1 MQSYI
6 TLGLRTSVL
15 PPHVAEGAF
24 AHNLI
29 AWPSASASG
38 TALDY
43 SAMKITPTTLTLQQF
58 FSVGNEQFLI
68 PAYQRR
74 YAWGQRQ
81 QRELFDDIRLLPSGD
96 THLLGTVL
104 FLSETHKPG
113 VNQLEL
119 VDGQQRVTTITILM
133 KVLARRFEREHKEKT
148 AQKIAELLQC
158 EGVDELVL
166 PKLQLGDLDHGDYVR
181 IMDTGDL
188 SEVENACLSSAHQHF
203 TEWVEQLTVED
214 LNAFFRKLL
223 NSASIIRLDVG
234 AAKDAYKLFETINN
248 RGLRLKP
255 TDIIKNFLLGHAS
268 SLPAGTLEKV
278 KDDWRK
284 LIVALDG
291 LDSDDFFRQ
300 WLAGKLHRKVTKTKL
315 VADFKAYYLRQVLEA
330 ETMTEFLS
338 ATIKDDEDEEDAEDI
353 AITGDEDEFTEATV
367 KIKKVKLTAFASS
380 LRRSAE
386 VYSELLWCTTESNKI
401 NRHIGNLWRIKA
413 FQAFTWLLDMFERQS
428 LDEKNRVKLL
438 KALEAFMMR
447 RHICEK
453 RSNELETI
461 FAGLTG
467 LADEDY
473 ARVVLD
479 ILREHTPDDDEFE
492 SAFATFPFVPAVIN
506 RARYALEM
514 FEYEVIGHKNEYYL
528 ADPDE
533 LELEHIIPKAA
544 DKASTKKELGDWPTY
559 LGESWKAKHVKMLHR
574 IGNMALLADEL
585 NVVASNNPFLAK
597 RKEYAKS
604 NIQLTKALAGLD
616 QFKFKQVD
624 DRSKAFAK
632 QAVKLW
638 TV

>member
-1 MQSYI
+1 
-6 TLGLRTSVL
+6 
-15 PPHVAEGAF
+15 
-24 AHNLI
+24 
-29 AWPSASASG
+29 
-38 TALDY
+38 
-43 SAMKITPTTLTLQQF
+43 MKITPTTLTLQQF

-81 QRELFDDIRLLPSGD
+81 QRELFDDLRLLASGD

-104 FLSETHKPG
+104 FLSDTHKPG

-133 KVLARRFEREHKEKT
+133 RVLARRFEQDKKEKT
-148 AQKIAELLQC
+148 AQKLAELLHC
-158 EGVDELVL
+158 EGLDEQVL
-166 PKLQLGDLDHGDYVR
+166 PKLQLGDLDHSDYLR
-181 IMDTGDL
+181 IMDGGDI
-188 SEVENACLSSAHQHF
+188 SEVENACLSGAFEHF
-203 TEWVEQLTVED
+203 TEWVGQLSVDE
-214 LNAFFRKLL
+214 LNKFFHKLL

-248 RGLRLKP
+248 RGLRLRP

-268 SLPAGTLEKV
+268 SLPAGTLDKV

-291 LDSDDFFRQ
+291 LDGDDFFRQ
-300 WLAGKLHRKVTKTKL
+300 WLAGKLHRKVTMTKL
-315 VADFKAYYLRQVLEA
+315 VVDFKAYYLRRVQEA
-330 ETMTEFLS
+330 ESMTEFLS
-338 ATIKDDEDEEDAEDI
+338 STMKDDENDDDVEDV
-353 AITGDEDEFTEATV
+353 AITGEEDEAAEAFV
-367 KIKKVKLTAFASS
+367 KIRKVKLTEFAKA
-380 LRRSAE
+380 LRQSAE
-386 VYSELLWCTTESNKI
+386 LYAKLLCSSTESAKV
-401 NRHIGNLWRIKA
+401 NRHIANLWRIKA
-413 FQAFTWLLDMFERQS
+413 FQTFTWLLDMFGRES
-428 LDEKNRVKLL
+428 LDEKAKVRLL

-467 LADEDY
+467 IADEGY
-473 ARVVLD
+473 EEAVLE

-492 SAFATFPFVPAVIN
+492 SSFASFPFVPAVID

-514 FEYEVIGHKNEYYL
+514 FEYRAIGHKNEYYL

-544 DKASTKKELGDWPTY
+544 DKASTKKDFGDWPSY
-559 LGESWKAKHVKMLHR
+559 LGEGWKAKHSKMLHR
-574 IGNMALLADEL
+574 IGNMTLLADEL

-604 NIQLTKALAGLD
+604 NIQLTKDLVHLG
-616 QFKFKQVD
+616 QFKFKQVE

-632 QAVKLW
+632 QAVAMW
-638 TV
+638 RI

>member
-1 MQSYI
+1 
-6 TLGLRTSVL
+6 
-15 PPHVAEGAF
+15 
-24 AHNLI
+24 
-29 AWPSASASG
+29 
-38 TALDY
+38 
-43 SAMKITPTTLTLQQF
+43 MKITPTTLTLQQF

-81 QRELFDDIRLLPSGD
+81 QRELFDDLRLLASGD

-104 FLSETHKPG
+104 FLSDTHKPG
-113 VNQLEL
+113 INQLEL

-133 KVLARRFEREHKEKT
+133 RVLARRFEQEQKEKT

-158 EGVDELVL
+158 EGVDEQVM

-181 IMDTGDL
+181 IMDGGDI
-188 SEVENACLSSAHQHF
+188 SEVENDCLSSAYEHF
-203 TEWVEQLTVED
+203 TEWVGQMSVDE
-214 LNAFFRKLL
+214 LNAFFHKLM

-268 SLPAGTLEKV
+268 SLPAGTLDKV
-278 KDDWRK
+278 KEDWRK

-315 VADFKAYYLRQVLEA
+315 VADFKAYYLRHVQEA
-330 ETMTEFLS
+330 ESMTEFMS
-338 ATIKDDEDEEDAEDI
+338 STIKDDEDEEDSEDV
-353 AITGDEDEFTEATV
+353 AITGEEDEATEASA
-367 KIKKVKLTAFASS
+367 KIKKVKLTAFSKA
-380 LRRSAE
+380 LRQSAE
-386 VYSELLWCTTESNKI
+386 LYAELLWHSTESTKV
-401 NRHIGNLWRIKA
+401 NRHIANLWRIKA
-413 FQAFTWLLDMFERQS
+413 FQAFTWLLDMFGRER
-428 LDEKNRVKLL
+428 LDEKAQVRLL

-467 LADEDY
+467 IADEGY
-473 ARVVLD
+473 EKAVLE
-479 ILREHTPDDDEFE
+479 ILRDHTPDDEEFE
-492 SAFATFPFVPAVIN
+492 SSFASFPFVPAVID

-514 FEYEVIGHKNEYYL
+514 FEYQAIGHKNEYYL

-533 LELEHIIPKAA
+533 LELEHIVPKAA
-544 DKASTKKELGDWPTY
+544 DKASTKKDFGDWPSY
-559 LGESWKAKHVKMLHR
+559 LGEGWKAKHTKMLHR
-574 IGNMALLADEL
+574 IGNMTLLADEL

-597 RKEYAKS
+597 RREYAKS
-604 NIQLTKALAGLD
+604 NIQLTKDLVGLGH
-616 QFKFKQVD
+616 FKFKQIEA
-624 DRSKAFAK
+624 RSKAFAK
-632 QAVKLW
+632 QAVAMW
-638 TV
+638 RV

>member
-1 MQSYI
+1 
-6 TLGLRTSVL
+6 
-15 PPHVAEGAF
+15 
-24 AHNLI
+24 
-29 AWPSASASG
+29 
-38 TALDY
+38 
-43 SAMKITPTTLTLQQF
+43 MKITPSTLALQQF
-58 FSVGNEQFLI
+58 FSVSNEQFHI

-81 QRELFDDIRLLPSGD
+81 QRELFDDIRLLPPGD

-104 FLSETHKPG
+104 FLADTHKPG
-113 VNQLEL
+113 INQLEL
-119 VDGQQRVTTITILM
+119 VDGQQRVTTIAILM
-133 KVLARRFEREHKEKT
+133 RVLARRYEREGDGEA
-148 AQKIAELLQC
+148 AQELSKLLQC
-158 EGVDELVL
+158 KGVDRKAQ
-166 PKLQLGDLDHGDYVR
+166 PKLELGDLDHGDYMR
-181 IMDTGDL
+181 LMDGGDTT
-188 SEVENACLSSAHQHF
+188 EIENECLKSAYEHF
-203 TEWVEQLTVED
+203 TEWVDQLSEEG
-214 LNAFFRKLL
+214 LNEFFHKLL

-268 SLPAGTLEKV
+268 SLPAGTLDKV

-300 WLAGKLHRKVTKTKL
+300 WLAGRLHRKVTKTKL

-330 ETMTEFLS
+330 ESMTEFLS
-338 ATIKDDEDEEDAEDI
+338 STIKDDEDEEDAEDV
-353 AITGDEDEFTEATV
+353 AITGEEEEAV
-367 KIKKVKLTAFASS
+367 EAPAKIKKVKLTAFAKS
-380 LRRSAE
+380 LRQSAE
-386 VYSELLWCTTESNKI
+386 TYSQLLWCTTDSTKV
-401 NRHIGNLWRIKA
+401 NRHIANLWRIKA
-413 FQAFTWLLDMFERQS
+413 FQAFTWLLDMFGRES
-428 LDEKNRVKLL
+428 LDEKVQIRLL

-467 LADEDY
+467 IADDGYEKAVLA
-473 ARVVLD
+473 VLQ
-479 ILREHTPDDDEFE
+479 EHTPDDEEFE
-492 SAFATFPFVPAVIN
+492 SSFASFPFVPAVIE

-514 FEYEVIGHKNEYYL
+514 FEYRAIAHKNEYYL
-528 ADPDE
+528 ADPDD

-544 DKASTKKELGDWPTY
+544 DKASTKKDFGDWPTY
-559 LGESWKAKHVKMLHR
+559 LGEGWKAKHTKMLHR
-574 IGNMALLADEL
+574 IGNMTLLADEL

-604 NIQLTKALAGLD
+604 NIQLTKDLVGLS
-616 QFKFKQVD
+616 QFKFKQVE

-632 QAVKLW
+632 QAVAIW
-638 TV
+638 RV

>member
-1 MQSYI
+1 
-6 TLGLRTSVL
+6 
-15 PPHVAEGAF
+15 
-24 AHNLI
+24 
-29 AWPSASASG
+29 
-38 TALDY
+38 
-43 SAMKITPTTLTLQQF
+43 MKITPTTLTLQQF
-58 FSVGNEQFLI
+58 FSAGNEQFLI

-81 QRELFDDIRLLPSGD
+81 QRELFDDLRLLASGD

-104 FLSETHKPG
+104 FLSDTYKPG
-113 VNQLEL
+113 INQLEL

-133 KVLARRFEREHKEKT
+133 RVLARRFEQEQKVKT
-148 AQKIAELLQC
+148 VQKIAELLQC
-158 EGVDELVL
+158 EGLDEKKM
-166 PKLQLGDLDHGDYVR
+166 PKLQLGDLDHGDYVL
-181 IMDTGDL
+181 IMDGGDI
-188 SEVENACLSSAHQHF
+188 SEVENDCLSGAYEDF
-203 TEWVEQLTVED
+203 TEWVGQLSVDE
-214 LNAFFRKLL
+214 LNAFFHKLM

-268 SLPAGTLEKV
+268 SLPAGTLDKV
-278 KDDWRK
+278 KADWRK

-315 VADFKAYYLRQVLEA
+315 VADFKAYYLRHVQEA
-330 ETMTEFLS
+330 ESMTEFMS
-338 ATIKDDEDEEDAEDI
+338 STIKDDDDEEDSEDV
-353 AITGDEDEFTEATV
+353 AITGEEDEATEASA
-367 KIKKVKLTAFASS
+367 KIKKVKLTAFAKA
-380 LRRSAE
+380 LRQSAE
-386 VYSELLWCTTESNKI
+386 LYAELLWHLTESTKV
-401 NRHIGNLWRIKA
+401 NRHIANLWRIKA
-413 FQAFTWLLDMFERQS
+413 FQAFTWLLDMFGREC
-428 LDEKNRVKLL
+428 LDEKIQVRLL

-467 LADEDY
+467 IAEEGY
-473 ARVVLD
+473 EKAVLE
-479 ILREHTPDDDEFE
+479 ILRDNTPDDEEFE
-492 SAFATFPFVPAVIN
+492 SSFASFPFVPAVID

-514 FEYEVIGHKNEYYL
+514 FEYQAIGHKNEYYL

-544 DKASTKKELGDWPTY
+544 DKASTKKDFGDWPSY
-559 LGESWKAKHVKMLHR
+559 LGEGWKAKHTKMLHR
-574 IGNMALLADEL
+574 IGNMTLLADEL

-604 NIQLTKALAGLD
+604 NIQLTKDLVSLG
-616 QFKFKQVD
+616 QFKFKQVEA
-624 DRSKAFAK
+624 RSKAFAK
-632 QAVKLW
+632 QAVEMW
-638 TV
+638 RV

>member
-1 MQSYI
+1 
-6 TLGLRTSVL
+6 
-15 PPHVAEGAF
+15 
-24 AHNLI
+24 
-29 AWPSASASG
+29 
-38 TALDY
+38 
-43 SAMKITPTTLTLQQF
+43 MKITPTTLTIQQF

-81 QRELFDDIRLLPSGD
+81 QRELFDDLRLLASGD

-104 FLSETHKPG
+104 CLSDTHKPG
-113 VNQLEL
+113 INQLEL

-133 KVLARRFEREHKEKT
+133 RVLARRFEQEKKGT
-148 AQKIAELLQC
+148 TVQKITELLQC
-158 EGVDELVL
+158 EGVDEQSL
-166 PKLQLGDLDHGDYVR
+166 PKLQLGDLDHGDYVH
-181 IMDTGDL
+181 IMEGGDI
-188 SEVENACLSSAHQHF
+188 SEVENGCLSSAYGHY
-203 TEWVEQLTVED
+203 TDWVGQLSVDE
-214 LNAFFRKLL
+214 LSAFFYKLL

-268 SLPAGTLEKV
+268 SLPVGTLDKV

-291 LDSDDFFRQ
+291 LDGDDFFRQ

-315 VADFKAYYLRQVLEA
+315 VADFKAYYLRHVQEA
-330 ETMTEFLS
+330 ESMTEFLS
-338 ATIKDDEDEEDAEDI
+338 SAIKDDEDEDDVEDV
-353 AITGDEDEFTEATV
+353 AITGEEDDVPVAST
-367 KIKKVKLTAFASS
+367 KIKKIKLTAFAKT
-380 LRRSAE
+380 LRQSAE
-386 VYSELLWCTTESNKI
+386 LYAKLLWHSTDSPKV
-401 NRHIGNLWRIKA
+401 NRHIANLWRIKA
-413 FQAFTWLLDMFERQS
+413 FQTFTWLLDMFGRGS
-428 LDEKNRVKLL
+428 LDEKLQVRLL

-453 RSNELETI
+453 RANELETI

-467 LADEDY
+467 IPDEGY
-473 ARVVLD
+473 EKAVLG

-492 SAFATFPFVPAVIN
+492 SSFASFPFVPAVID

-514 FEYEVIGHKNEYYL
+514 FEYQSIGHKNEYYL

-544 DKASTKKELGDWPTY
+544 EKISTKKDFGDWPSY
-559 LGESWKAKHVKMLHR
+559 LGEGWRPKHSKMLHR
-574 IGNMALLADEL
+574 IGNLTLLADEL

-604 NIQLTKALAGLD
+604 NIQLTKDLVGLG
-616 QFKFKQVD
+616 QFKFKQVEG
-624 DRSKAFAK
+624 RSKAFAK
-632 QAVKLW
+632 QAVTMW
-638 TV
+638 RV

>member
-1 MQSYI
+1 
-6 TLGLRTSVL
+6 
-15 PPHVAEGAF
+15 
-24 AHNLI
+24 
-29 AWPSASASG
+29 
-38 TALDY
+38 
-43 SAMKITPTTLTLQQF
+43 MKITPTTLTLQQF
-58 FSVGNEQFLI
+58 FSVGNERFLI

-81 QRELFDDIRLLPSGD
+81 QRELFDDLRLLTSGD

-104 FLSETHKPG
+104 FLSDTHKPG
-113 VNQLEL
+113 INQLEL

-133 KVLARRFEREHKEKT
+133 RVLARRFEQELKEKT

-158 EGVDELVL
+158 EGVDEQVM

-181 IMDTGDL
+181 IMDGGDI
-188 SEVENACLSSAHQHF
+188 SEVENDCLSGAYEDF
-203 TEWVEQLTVED
+203 TEWVGQLSVDE
-214 LNAFFRKLL
+214 LNAFFHKLM

-268 SLPAGTLEKV
+268 SLPAGTLDKV

-315 VADFKAYYLRQVLEA
+315 VADFKAYYLRHVQEA
-330 ETMTEFLS
+330 ESMTEFMS
-338 ATIKDDEDEEDAEDI
+338 STIKDDEDEEDSEDV
-353 AITGDEDEFTEATV
+353 AITGEEDEATEASA
-367 KIKKVKLTAFASS
+367 KIKKVKLTAFAKA
-380 LRRSAE
+380 LRQSAE
-386 VYSELLWCTTESNKI
+386 LYAELLWHSTESTKV
-401 NRHIGNLWRIKA
+401 NRHIANLWRIKA
-413 FQAFTWLLDMFERQS
+413 FQAFTWLLDMFGREN
-428 LDEKNRVKLL
+428 LDEKAQIRLL

-467 LADEDY
+467 IAEEGY
-473 ARVVLD
+473 EKAVLE
-479 ILREHTPDDDEFE
+479 ILRDNTPDDEEFE
-492 SAFATFPFVPAVIN
+492 SSFASFPFVPAVID

-514 FEYEVIGHKNEYYL
+514 FEYQAIGHKNEYYL

-544 DKASTKKELGDWPTY
+544 DKASTKKDFGDWPSY
-559 LGESWKAKHVKMLHR
+559 LGEGWKAKHTKMLHR
-574 IGNMALLADEL
+574 IGNMTLLADEL

-604 NIQLTKALAGLD
+604 NIQLTKDLVGLG
-616 QFKFKQVD
+616 QFKFKQVEA
-624 DRSKAFAK
+624 RSKAFAK
-632 QAVKLW
+632 QAVAMW
-638 TV
+638 RV

>member
-1 MQSYI
+1 
-6 TLGLRTSVL
+6 
-15 PPHVAEGAF
+15 
-24 AHNLI
+24 
-29 AWPSASASG
+29 
-38 TALDY
+38 
-43 SAMKITPTTLTLQQF
+43 MKITPTTLTLQQF

-81 QRELFDDIRLLPSGD
+81 QRELFDDLRLLASGD

-104 FLSETHKPG
+104 FLSDTHKPG
-113 VNQLEL
+113 INQLEL

-133 KVLARRFEREHKEKT
+133 RVLARRFEQEQKEKT

-158 EGVDELVL
+158 EGVDEQVM

-181 IMDTGDL
+181 IMDGGDI
-188 SEVENACLSSAHQHF
+188 SEAENDCLSGAYEHF
-203 TEWVEQLTVED
+203 TEWVGQLSVDE
-214 LNAFFRKLL
+214 LNAFFHKLM

-268 SLPAGTLEKV
+268 SLPAGTLDKV

-315 VADFKAYYLRQVLEA
+315 VADFKAYYLRHVQEA
-330 ETMTEFLS
+330 ESMTEFMS
-338 ATIKDDEDEEDAEDI
+338 STIKDDEDEEDSEDV
-353 AITGDEDEFTEATV
+353 AITGEEDEATETSA
-367 KIKKVKLTAFASS
+367 KIKKVKLTAFAKA

-386 VYSELLWCTTESNKI
+386 LYAELLWHSTESTKV
-401 NRHIGNLWRIKA
+401 NRHIANLWRIKA
-413 FQAFTWLLDMFERQS
+413 FQAFTWLLDMFGRES
-428 LDEKNRVKLL
+428 LDEKAQIRLL

-467 LADEDY
+467 IADEGY
-473 ARVVLD
+473 EKAVLEIMRD
-479 ILREHTPDDDEFE
+479 HTPDDEEFE
-492 SAFATFPFVPAVIN
+492 SSFASFPFVPAVID

-514 FEYEVIGHKNEYYL
+514 FEYQAIGHKNEYYL

-544 DKASTKKELGDWPTY
+544 DKASTKKEFGDWPSY
-559 LGESWKAKHVKMLHR
+559 LGEGWKARHTKMLHR
-574 IGNMALLADEL
+574 IGNMTLLADEL

-597 RKEYAKS
+597 RREYAKS
-604 NIQLTKALAGLD
+604 NIQLTKDLVGLGY
-616 QFKFKQVD
+616 FKFRQVEA
-624 DRSKAFAK
+624 RSKAFAK
-632 QAVKLW
+632 QAVAMW
-638 TV
+638 RV

>member
-1 MQSYI
+1 
-6 TLGLRTSVL
+6 
-15 PPHVAEGAF
+15 
-24 AHNLI
+24 
-29 AWPSASASG
+29 
-38 TALDY
+38 
-43 SAMKITPTTLTLQQF
+43 MKITPTTLTLQQF

-74 YAWGQRQ
+74 YAWGHRQ
-81 QRELFDDIRLLPSGD
+81 QRELFDDLRLLASGD

-104 FLSETHKPG
+104 FLSDTHKPG
-113 VNQLEL
+113 INQLEL

-133 KVLARRFEREHKEKT
+133 RVLARRFEQEQKEKT

-158 EGVDELVL
+158 EGVDEQVM

-181 IMDTGDL
+181 IMDGGDI
-188 SEVENACLSSAHQHF
+188 SEVENDCLSGAYEHF
-203 TEWVEQLTVED
+203 AEWVGQLSVDE
-214 LNAFFRKLL
+214 LNAFFHKLM

-268 SLPAGTLEKV
+268 SLPAGTLDKV

-315 VADFKAYYLRQVLEA
+315 VADFKAYYLRHVQEA
-330 ETMTEFLS
+330 ESMTEFMS
-338 ATIKDDEDEEDAEDI
+338 STIKDDEDEEDSEDV
-353 AITGDEDEFTEATV
+353 AITGDEDEATETSTN
-367 KIKKVKLTAFASS
+367 IKKVKLTAFAKA
-380 LRRSAE
+380 LRHSAE
-386 VYSELLWCTTESNKI
+386 LYSELLWHSTESTKV
-401 NRHIGNLWRIKA
+401 NRHIANLWRIKA
-413 FQAFTWLLDMFERQS
+413 FQAFTWLLDMFGRES
-428 LDEKNRVKLL
+428 LDEKAQIRLL

-461 FAGLTG
+461 FAGLTSIAEEG
-467 LADEDY
+467 YEKA
-473 ARVVLD
+473 VLE
-479 ILREHTPDDDEFE
+479 ILRDHTPDDEEFE
-492 SAFATFPFVPAVIN
+492 SSFASFPFVPAVID

-514 FEYEVIGHKNEYYL
+514 FEYQAIGHKNEYYL

-544 DKASTKKELGDWPTY
+544 DKTSTKKEFGDWPSY
-559 LGESWKAKHVKMLHR
+559 LGEGWKAKHTKMLHR
-574 IGNMALLADEL
+574 IGNMTLLADEL
-585 NVVASNNPFLAK
+585 NLVASNNPFLTK

-604 NIQLTKALAGLD
+604 NIRLTKELVGLS
-616 QFKFKQVD
+616 QFKFKQVEA
-624 DRSKAFAK
+624 RSKAFAK
-632 QAVKLW
+632 QAVAMW
-638 TV
+638 RV

>member
-1 MQSYI
+1 
-6 TLGLRTSVL
+6 
-15 PPHVAEGAF
+15 
-24 AHNLI
+24 
-29 AWPSASASG
+29 
-38 TALDY
+38 
-43 SAMKITPTTLTLQQF
+43 MKITPTPLTLQQF
-58 FSVGNEQFLI
+58 FSAGNEQFVI

-74 YAWGQRQ
+74 YAWGPRQ
-81 QRELFDDIRLLPSGD
+81 QRELFDDLRLLAYGD

-104 FLSETHKPG
+104 FLSDTHKTG
-113 VNQLEL
+113 INQLEL

-133 KVLARRFEREHKEKT
+133 RVLARRFEHEKKEKT

-158 EGVDELVL
+158 EGIDVEAM
-166 PKLQLGDLDHGDYVR
+166 PKLQLGELDHDDYVS
-181 IMDTGDL
+181 IMDGGDI
-188 SEVENACLSSAHQHF
+188 SEVQNACLSGAYEYF
-203 TEWVEQLTVED
+203 TEWVRQLSVNE
-214 LNAFFRKLL
+214 LNAFFHKLM

-268 SLPAGTLEKV
+268 SLPAGTLGKV

-315 VADFKAYYLRQVLEA
+315 VADFKAYYLRHVQEA
-330 ETMTEFLS
+330 ESMTEFMS
-338 ATIKDDEDEEDAEDI
+338 STIKDDEDEEDSEDV
-353 AITGDEDEFTEATV
+353 AITDEENEVAEASS
-367 KIKKVKLTAFASS
+367 KIRKVKLTAFAKA
-380 LRRSAE
+380 LRCSAE
-386 VYSELLWCTTESNKI
+386 LYAELLWQSTQSTKV
-401 NRHIGNLWRIKA
+401 NRHIANLRRIKA
-413 FQAFTWLLDMFERQS
+413 FQAFTWLLDMFGRES
-428 LDEKNRVKLL
+428 LDEKVQVRLL

-467 LADEDY
+467 IAEEGY
-473 ARVVLD
+473 ERSVLE
-479 ILREHTPDDDEFE
+479 ILRDHTPDDEEFE
-492 SAFATFPFVPAVIN
+492 SSFASFPFVPAVID

-514 FEYEVIGHKNEYYL
+514 FEYQAIGHKNEYYL

-544 DKASTKKELGDWPTY
+544 DKASTKKEFGDWPSY
-559 LGESWKAKHVKMLHR
+559 LGEGWKAKHTKMLHR
-574 IGNMALLADEL
+574 IGNMTLLADEL
-585 NVVASNNPFLAK
+585 NVVASNNPFIAK
-597 RKEYAKS
+597 RKEYIKS
-604 NIQLTKALAGLD
+604 NIQLTKDLVGFGH
-616 QFKFKQVD
+616 FKFKQVE

-632 QAVKLW
+632 QAVSMWK
-638 TV
+638 V

>member
-1 MQSYI
+1 
-6 TLGLRTSVL
+6 
-15 PPHVAEGAF
+15 
-24 AHNLI
+24 
-29 AWPSASASG
+29 
-38 TALDY
+38 
-43 SAMKITPTTLTLQQF
+43 MKITPTTLTLQQF

-81 QRELFDDIRLLPSGD
+81 QRELFDDLRLLAPGD

-104 FLSETHKPG
+104 FLSDTHKPG

-119 VDGQQRVTTITILM
+119 VDGQQRVTTIAILM
-133 KVLARRFEREHKEKT
+133 RVLARRFDQQQKEKT
-148 AQKIAELLQC
+148 AQRLAELLQC
-158 EGVDELVL
+158 EGVDQQVM

-181 IMDTGDL
+181 IMDGGDI
-188 SEVENACLSSAHQHF
+188 SEVENDCLSGAYGHF
-203 TEWVEQLTVED
+203 TEWVGQLSVDE
-214 LNAFFRKLL
+214 LNAFFHKLM
-223 NSASIIRLDVG
+223 NNASIIRLDVG

-268 SLPAGTLEKV
+268 SLPAGTLDKV

-300 WLAGKLHRKVTKTKL
+300 WLAGQLHRKVTKTKL
-315 VADFKAYYLRQVLEA
+315 MTDFKAYYLRHVQEA
-330 ETMTEFLS
+330 ESMTEFMS
-338 ATIKDDEDEEDAEDI
+338 SSIKDDDDNDDSEDV
-353 AITGDEDEFTEATV
+353 AITGEEDEATETSA
-367 KIKKVKLTAFASS
+367 KIKKVKLTAFAKE

-386 VYSELLWCTTESNKI
+386 LYAELLGHSTKSQKV
-401 NRHIGNLWRIKA
+401 NRHIANLWRIKA
-413 FQAFTWLLDMFERQS
+413 FQAFTWLLDMFGRES
-428 LDEKNRVKLL
+428 LDEKAQIRLL

-467 LADEDY
+467 LAEDGY
-473 ARVVLD
+473 EKAVLEIMRD
-479 ILREHTPDDDEFE
+479 HTPDDEEFQA
-492 SAFATFPFVPAVIN
+492 SFASFPFVPAVIN

-514 FEYEVIGHKNEYYL
+514 LEYQVIGHKNEYYL

-544 DKASTKKELGDWPTY
+544 DKASAKKEFGDWPSY
-559 LGESWKAKHVKMLHR
+559 LGEGWKAKHTKMLHR
-574 IGNMALLADEL
+574 IGNMTLLADEL

-597 RKEYAKS
+597 RTEYAKS
-604 NIQLTKALAGLD
+604 NIQLTKDLGNLR
-616 QFKFKQVD
+616 QFKFKQVEA
-624 DRSKAFAK
+624 RSQAFAK
-632 QAVKLW
+632 KAVGIW
-638 TV
+638 RV

>member
-1 MQSYI
+1 
-6 TLGLRTSVL
+6 
-15 PPHVAEGAF
+15 
-24 AHNLI
+24 
-29 AWPSASASG
+29 
-38 TALDY
+38 
-43 SAMKITPTTLTLQQF
+43 MKITPTTLTLQQF

-81 QRELFDDIRLLPSGD
+81 QRELFDDLRLLASGD

-104 FLSETHKPG
+104 FLSDTHKPG
-113 VNQLEL
+113 INQLEL

-133 KVLARRFEREHKEKT
+133 RVLALRFEKEKKEKI

-158 EGVDELVL
+158 EGVNEQAQ

-181 IMDTGDL
+181 IMDGGDI
-188 SEVENACLSSAHQHF
+188 SEVENDCLSSAYEHF
-203 TEWVEQLTVED
+203 TEWVGQLSADELHT
-214 LNAFFRKLL
+214 FFHKLL

-234 AAKDAYKLFETINN
+234 SAKDAYKLFETINN

-268 SLPAGTLEKV
+268 SLPAGTLDKV

-291 LDSDDFFRQ
+291 LDGDDFFRQ

-315 VADFKAYYLRQVLEA
+315 VADFKAYYLRHVLEA
-330 ETMTEFLS
+330 ESMTEFQS
-338 ATIKDDEDEEDAEDI
+338 STIKDDEDEDDTEDV
-353 AITGDEDEFTEATV
+353 AITGEEDETAEVST
-367 KIKKVKLTAFASS
+367 KIKKVKLTAFAKA
-380 LRRSAE
+380 LRQSAE
-386 VYSELLWCTTESNKI
+386 LYAELLRCETQSANV
-401 NRHIGNLWRIKA
+401 NRHIANLWRIKA
-413 FQAFTWLLDMFERQS
+413 FQTFTWLLDMFGRKSLEERAQV
-428 LDEKNRVKLL
+428 RLL

-461 FAGLTG
+461 FAGLTSI
-467 LADEDY
+467 ADEGY
-473 ARVVLD
+473 EKAVLA
-479 ILREHTPDDDEFE
+479 ILREHTPDDEEFE
-492 SAFATFPFVPAVIN
+492 SSFASFPFVPAVID

-514 FEYEVIGHKNEYYL
+514 FEYRVIGHKNEYYL

-544 DKASTKKELGDWPTY
+544 DKPSTKKEFGDWPSY
-559 LGESWKAKHVKMLHR
+559 LGEGWKAKHSKMLHR
-574 IGNMALLADEL
+574 IGNMTLLADEL
-585 NVVASNNPFLAK
+585 NVVASNNPFLSK

-604 NIQLTKALAGLD
+604 NIQLTKDLVDLGH
-616 QFKFKQVD
+616 FKFKQVE

-632 QAVKLW
+632 QAVAMW
-638 TV
+638 RV

>member
-1 MQSYI
+1 
-6 TLGLRTSVL
+6 
-15 PPHVAEGAF
+15 
-24 AHNLI
+24 
-29 AWPSASASG
+29 
-38 TALDY
+38 
-43 SAMKITPTTLTLQQF
+43 MKITPTTLTLQQF

-81 QRELFDDIRLLPSGD
+81 QRELFDDLRLLASGD

-113 VNQLEL
+113 INQLEL

-133 KVLARRFEREHKEKT
+133 RVLARRFEREQKEKT

-158 EGVDELVL
+158 EGVDEKVMS
-166 PKLQLGDLDHGDYVR
+166 KLQLGDLDHSDYVR
-181 IMDTGDL
+181 IMDAGDISEAQNSYL
-188 SEVENACLSSAHQHF
+188 SGAYLNF
-203 TEWVEQLTVED
+203 TVWVEQFSVDE
-214 LNAFFRKLL
+214 LNAFFHKLM

-268 SLPAGTLEKV
+268 SLPAGTLDKV
-278 KDDWRK
+278 KVDWRK
-284 LIVALDG
+284 LTVALDG

-315 VADFKAYYLRQVLEA
+315 VADFKAYYLRHVQEA
-330 ETMTEFLS
+330 ESMAEFIS
-338 ATIKDDEDEEDAEDI
+338 STIKDDEDEDEPEDV
-353 AITGDEDEFTEATV
+353 AITDEDDETIETSP
-367 KIKKVKLTAFASS
+367 KIKKIKLTAFAKA
-380 LRRSAE
+380 LRQSAE
-386 VYSELLWCTTESNKI
+386 LYAELLWHNTGSNTV
-401 NRHIGNLWRIKA
+401 NRHIANLWRIKA
-413 FQAFTWLLDMFERQS
+413 FQAFTWLLDMFGRES
-428 LDEKNRVKLL
+428 LDEKAQVRLL
-438 KALEAFMMR
+438 RALESFMMR

-467 LADEDY
+467 IAENGYEKAVLA
-473 ARVVLD
+473 
-479 ILREHTPDDDEFE
+479 ILRDHTPDDDEFE
-492 SAFATFPFVPAVIN
+492 SSFASFPFVPAVID

-514 FEYEVIGHKNEYYL
+514 FEYNAIGHKNEYYL

-544 DKASTKKELGDWPTY
+544 DKPNTKKEFGDWPSY
-559 LGESWKAKHVKMLHR
+559 LGTGWKAKHTKMLHR
-574 IGNMALLADEL
+574 IGNMTLLADEL

-597 RKEYAKS
+597 RKEYSKS
-604 NIQLTKALAGLD
+604 NIRLTKDLVSHPN
-616 QFKFKQVD
+616 FKFKQVE
-624 DRSKAFAK
+624 DRSEAFAK
-632 QAVKLW
+632 KAVVLW
-638 TV
+638 RV

>member
-1 MQSYI
+1 
-6 TLGLRTSVL
+6 
-15 PPHVAEGAF
+15 
-24 AHNLI
+24 
-29 AWPSASASG
+29 
-38 TALDY
+38 
-43 SAMKITPTTLTLQQF
+43 MKITPTTLTLQQF

-81 QRELFDDIRLLPSGD
+81 QRELFDDLRLLASGD

-104 FLSETHKPG
+104 FLSDTHRPG
-113 VNQLEL
+113 INQLEL

-133 KVLARRFEREHKEKT
+133 RVLARRFEQEQKEKT

-158 EGVDELVL
+158 EGVDEQVM

-181 IMDTGDL
+181 IMDGGDI
-188 SEVENACLSSAHQHF
+188 SEVENDCLSDAYEHF
-203 TEWVEQLTVED
+203 TEWVGLLSADE
-214 LNAFFRKLL
+214 LNTFFHKLM

-268 SLPAGTLEKV
+268 SLPAGTLDKV

-315 VADFKAYYLRQVLEA
+315 VADFKVYYLRHVQEA
-330 ETMTEFLS
+330 ESMAEFMS
-338 ATIKDDEDEEDAEDI
+338 STIKDDEDEEDSEDV
-353 AITGDEDEFTEATV
+353 AITGEEDETTETSA
-367 KIKKVKLTAFASS
+367 KIKKVKLTAFAKA
-380 LRRSAE
+380 LRRSADL
-386 VYSELLWCTTESNKI
+386 YAELLWHSTESTQV
-401 NRHIGNLWRIKA
+401 NRHIANLWRIKA
-413 FQAFTWLLDMFERQS
+413 FQAFTWLLDMFGRES
-428 LDEKNRVKLL
+428 LDEKAQVRLL

-467 LADEDY
+467 IAEEGY
-473 ARVVLD
+473 EKAVLE
-479 ILREHTPDDDEFE
+479 ILRDHTPDDEEFE
-492 SAFATFPFVPAVIN
+492 SSFASFPFVPAVID

-514 FEYEVIGHKNEYYL
+514 FEYQSIGHKNEYYL

-544 DKASTKKELGDWPTY
+544 EKASTKTEFGDWPSY
-559 LGESWKAKHVKMLHR
+559 LGEGWKAKHNKMLHR
-574 IGNMALLADEL
+574 IGNMTLLADEL

-597 RKEYAKS
+597 RREYAKS
-604 NIQLTKALAGLD
+604 NIQLTKDLVGLGH
-616 QFKFKQVD
+616 FKFKQVEA
-624 DRSKAFAK
+624 RSKAFAK
-632 QAVKLW
+632 QAVAMW
-638 TV
+638 RV